1 MAEKNELMT
10 IKAFAS
16 ASGRSQQAIYKQIST
31 RLSAYLHEIEG
42 QKFIERRALFEVFGI
57 GEEVELVAQVEE
69 AILNRKKSSSGG
81 GVVSILERT
90 VAMLEEELKI
100 KNKQIEDLTAAN
112 KELAQSINADRKN
125 ELAGTL
131 QKFLPETPSEGAPE
145 PVEVFQNE
153 EVQKPAQEPSG
164 AQDGLQKAVR
174 GLSWFEII
182 KAKLGRKKDKG

>member
-10 IKAFAS
+10 IKAFAL
-16 ASGRSQQAIYKQIST
+16 ASGRSQQAIYKQIGT

-42 QKFIERRALFEVFGI
+42 QKYIERRALFEVFGI

-69 AILNRKKSSSGG
+69 TILNRKKSPSGG
-81 GVVSILERT
+81 SIVAILERT

-100 KNKQIEDLTAAN
+100 KNKQIDDLTAAN

-131 QKFLPETPSEGAPE
+131 QQFLPETASEGDSE
-145 PVEVFQNE
+145 PVEVFEAE
-153 EVQKPAQEPSG
+153 EVQKPAQEPPA
-164 AQDGLQKAVR
+164 AQDGFQEAVR
-174 GLSWFEII
+174 GLSFKEKW
-182 KAKLGRKKDKG
+182 KLLFGKG

>member
-10 IKAFAS
+10 IKAFAE
-16 ASGRSQQAIYKQIST
+16 ASGRSQQAIYKQVST
-31 RLSAYLHEIEG
+31 RLSAYLHEIDG

-69 AILNRKKSSSGG
+69 TILNRKKSHSGG
-81 GVVSILERT
+81 SVVAILERT
-90 VAMLEEELKI
+90 VAMLEEELKT

-131 QKFLPETPSEGAPE
+131 QQFLPEAASEGGSE
-145 PVEVFQNE
+145 PVEVFDAE
-153 EVQKPAQEPSG
+153 EVHKPAREPSD
-164 AQDGLQKAVR
+164 AQNGPQKALA
-174 GLSWFEII
+174 GLSRWELLKMALF
-182 KAKLGRKKDKG
+182 GKGQV